1 MRSLQV
7 VLERPGEVRLVDGE
21 VPNLSAGHALVR
33 LRLAGLC
40 GSDLSAYRGTSPLV
54 SYPRILGHEVLVD
67 VLACREQPQL
77 VGRRAVL
84 DPMVP
89 CGYCRT
95 CRAGRPNCCVHLKV
109 MGVHVDGGLQQMFG
123 VDPRHLYP
131 VPPEMSDEVAI
142 LAEPLT
148 IAYHAV
154 RRSAIAAGQIA
165 VVFGAGTIG
174 LLIARLLIRARGCA
188 VYVVDVD
195 ADRLRT
201 AVAFG
206 AEPLQ
211 GSEAELVASLA
222 STTDGDLAD
231 AVFEA
236 SGSPAATRA
245 TTALAGH
252 GGTVIL
258 VGWNRGP
265 IEFDTVA
272 LMRKELA
279 VLGSRNSFN
288 AFQAVLRL
296 LHEDLVDASAL
307 ISHRFPLERSADALE
322 LLDVQPGTTLKI
334 LITGPNAGS
343 DGS

>member
-1 MRSLQV
+1 MSTLQV
-7 VLERPGEVRLVDGE
+7 VLERPGAVKLVDGKE
-21 VPNLSAGHALVR
+21 PDLRAGHALVR

-40 GSDLSAYRGTSPLV
+40 GSDLSAYQGTSPLV
-54 SYPRILGHEVLVD
+54 SYPRILGHELLVD

-77 VGRRAVL
+77 TGHRAVL

-89 CGYCRT
+89 CGHCRA

-109 MGVHVDGGLQQMFG
+109 MGVHVDGGLQETFA
-123 VDPRHLYP
+123 VDPRRLYP
-131 VPPEMSDEVAI
+131 VDPGLSDEVAI

-154 RRSAIAAGQIA
+154 QRSSIAAGQIA

-174 LLIARLLIRARGCA
+174 LLIARLLTRARGCT

-195 ADRLRT
+195 ADRLRA

-206 AEPLQ
+206 AAPLH

-222 STTDGDLAD
+222 ASTDGYMAD

-252 GGTVIL
+252 GGTVVL
-258 VGWNRGP
+258 VGWNPGP
-265 IEFDTVA
+265 IEFDTVE
-272 LMRKELA
+272 LMKKELA

-296 LHEDLVDASAL
+296 LRDDVVDASAL

-322 LLDVQPGTTLKI
+322 LLDAKRGAALKV
-334 LITGPNAGS
+334 LITNVNTSRAG
-343 DGS
+343 